1 MGAYMLLREK
11 IRYKFKL
18 GHNQLH
24 FFCSKIHLTNREMG
38 NHTTIINAL
47 TKIPA
52 LWIAQSKETF
62 LPQYIY
68 NLCRDYMSSDDD
80 KKRYEPVE
88 VCLAASLMF
97 SSIWPVGVITLGLLL
112 GLKPLTRKN
121 AAFFC

>member
-1 MGAYMLLREK
+1 
-11 IRYKFKL
+11 
-18 GHNQLH
+18 
-24 FFCSKIHLTNREMG
+24 MG

-68 NLCRDYMSSDDD
+68 NLCRDYMCSSEN

-88 VCLAASLMF
+88 VIGKQPNNNIWVFNENVHMDNSGSLIPVRERCFLLSKDGKLPELSNISTTGKLWAS
-97 SSIWPVGVITLGLLL
+97 
-112 GLKPLTRKN
+112 
-121 AAFFC
+121 

>member
-1 MGAYMLLREK
+1 MDRPIKGDVFTAVYLQPLQRV
-11 IRYKFKL
+11 
-18 GHNQLH
+18 
-24 FFCSKIHLTNREMG
+24 
-38 NHTTIINAL
+38 
-47 TKIPA
+47 
-52 LWIAQSKETF
+52 
-62 LPQYIY
+62 
-68 NLCRDYMSSDDD
+68 YMSSDDD